1 MHEADNSST
10 YSIQNMSFLFSVK

>member
-10 YSIQNMSFLFSVK
+10 YQNMSFLFSVK